1 MTEILS
7 QMCKFVMNTVQKHN
21 IDESHGLSHAMNI
34 LIFSNQ
40 IFKKEVRINPSI
52 QSHEKIIYISAV
64 LHDMCDNKYMDKDEG
79 MCEINKFIQDI
90 DAVTPHEI
98 DVIDTIISTMSYSTV
113 KVNGFP
119 EMGEYQ
125 TAYNIVR
132 ESDLLCAYD
141 FDRCMIYNLYGN
153 NTGNIGAAYND
164 ASNLF
169 QTRVFKHNQDGLLL
183 TKSAQTMSIELEQ
196 KSVERMKHWENLLSN
211 GVV

>member
-1 MTEILS
+1 MTAILS
-7 QMCKFVMNTVQKHN
+7 KMCKFVMNTVQKHN

-52 QSHEKIIYISAV
+52 QTHEKIIYISAV

-79 MCEINKFIQDI
+79 MSEINQFIQDI
-90 DAVTPHEI
+90 DTVKPHEI
-98 DVIDTIISTMSYSTV
+98 DVIDKIISTMSYSTV
-113 KVNGFP
+113 KANGFP
-119 EMGEYQ
+119 DMGEYQ

-141 FDRCMIYNLYGN
+141 FDRCMIYHLYGN
-153 NTGNIGAAYND
+153 NIGNIGAAYND
-164 ASNLF
+164 ASKLF
-169 QTRVFKHNQDGLLL
+169 QTRVLKHNQDGLFL
-183 TKSAQTMSIELEQ
+183 TKSAQMISLELEQ
-196 KSVERMKHWENLLSN
+196 TSIERMKHWEDLLSN